1 MADDVPVT
9 HPFRFGL
16 VAAPRGTGEQ
26 WIATARRAADRGFG
40 TLLVPDG
47 LALHAPIPA
56 LAVAATAVPSL
67 RVCPFVLAAPLRI
80 PRAVAWEAH
89 SMSALTHGRFELGLG
104 TGRPQAA
111 EEAAAAGDA
120 VGERRG
126 AAGPAAGDGGRG
138 PGARPRPAH
147 PAADR
152 RRRAAGAG
160 AGGRRGGCRHPRRAS
175 LDPATAGRGD
185 GGPGAASWPARGR
198 SSWSCR

>member
-89 SMSALTHGRFELGLG
+89 SMSALTHGRFELGSAPVAR
-104 TGRPQAA
+104 RPP
-111 EEAAAAGDA
+111 
-120 VGERRG
+120 RRPRSWGCRGG
-126 AAGPAAGDGGRG
+126 AARSGWTGC
-138 PGARPRPAH
+138 
-147 PAADR
+147 
-152 RRRAAGAG
+152 
-160 AGGRRGGCRHPRRAS
+160 GRRWPRS
-175 LDPATAGRGD
+175 
-185 GGPGAASWPARGR
+185 GR
-198 SSWSCR
+198 STPTGASRC

>member
-1 MADDVPVT
+1 MT

-26 WIATARRAADRGFG
+26 WVATARRAAAHGFG

-47 LALHAPIPA
+47 LALHAPMPA

-67 RVCPFVLAAPLRI
+67 RVCPFVLAAPLRT

-111 EEAAAAGDA
+111 EEAAQLGMPWGSGAQRLDRVRETVAAVRALDPD
-120 VGERRG
+120 RRIPLLIA
-126 AAGPAAGDGGRG
+126 AAGPRALARG
-138 PGARPRPAH
+138 
-147 PAADR
+147 R
-152 RRRAAGAG
+152 RRR
-160 AGGRRGGCRHPRRAS
+160 
-175 LDPATAGRGD
+175 
-185 GGPGAASWPARGR
+185 
-198 SSWSCR
+198 SWSCR